1 MNDSNGYLSKG
12 EIFKILPLGIPKLE
26 NCILNDMVSIYCSW
40 KSNLDNTLIP
50 MKLKQAIIDK
60 ITREITCD
68 RGNFAYVP
76 ILSTQDL
83 LICNWEYMSQ
93 IGYNAIRWNRTQT
106 LLIVYDGKKLITT
119 PILFPQ
125 PQIESNKYCIKESSN
140 SLTLSVGLAFSEGIN
155 FICKFYPKIDPPQL
169 EFYAISILK
178 SQWNT
183 EIHKFLMV
191 CPQFCGNESSRNT
204 ALYFEHKNLRYNTN
218 YSSIM
223 YFKTKYYPGVTEKFL
238 TNLTAK
244 ELHTRISEPSAL
256 PEIPPG
262 AFILDSDRR
271 HLTILWKPLPIP
283 FRNGPIA
290 QYSLQISSEKS
301 MTNVSG
307 DVNYY
312 KFKNLTTTNPSI
324 KVIGFTKTQQI
335 SPLLNNSDHQFNL
348 SKVSYDKEKSCF
360 SVNKTSNGNR
370 KIDWKIPGI
379 KVSRYVIYYCIVEG
393 PEALTSKGCIVS
405 NDSDWYGLKTIIV
418 SNTTNFLVMNES
430 LFMEDKIYDF
440 GVSGDKFLNDKWHST
455 GLIPSTCLNRTQSDY
470 KVETADQ
477 PPYLWILTIFF
488 IIPIVGFVQFI
499 KRFVNE
505 RIQNRSVD
513 AGEFEQA

>member
-1 MNDSNGYLSKG
+1 MNITEGQTDVLLMVNGSKG
-12 EIFKILPLGIPKLE
+12 IHYYCANDNCTEEYMYPKVYFKIVCELSQNSVVLKRESRNYIIGGQPQR
-26 NCILNDMVSIYCSW
+26 SFRF
-40 KSNLDNTLIP
+40 SNLLP
-50 MKLKQAIIDK
+50 YRQYSVKLYMILYDK
-60 ITREITCD
+60 DFR
-68 RGNFAYVP
+68 
-76 ILSTQDL
+76 QK
-83 LICNWEYMSQ
+83 
-93 IGYNAIRWNRTQT
+93 IGQN
-106 LLIVYDGKKLITT
+106 G
-119 PILFPQ
+119 
-125 PQIESNKYCIKESSN
+125 
-140 SLTLSVGLAFSEGIN
+140 
-155 FICKFYPKIDPPQL
+155 
-169 EFYAISILK
+169 
-178 SQWNT
+178 
-183 EIHKFLMV
+183 
-191 CPQFCGNESSRNT
+191 T
-204 ALYFEHKNLRYNTN
+204 ALIQNFTTRQAGDT
-218 YSSIM
+218 
-223 YFKTKYYPGVTEKFL
+223 FTFL
-238 TNLTAK
+238 FFILLSLFSKCFFLVFLYINPMF
-244 ELHTRISEPSAL
+244 IEPSAL

-393 PEALTSKGCIVS
+393 PEALISEGCIVS

-477 PPYLWILTIFF
+477 SSYLWILTIFF

-499 KRFVNE
+499 KRLT
-505 RIQNRSVD
+505 R
-513 AGEFEQA
+513 EFKTDPMMKENLGKLLDKN